1 MELEHRDLENFGP
14 DAEKMSATFNEPGA
28 WTATLTTYRRGVGE
42 SEVRRLLHVG
52 ARGATNAPP
61 HFPAHRA
68 RVDEFH
74 ARGELLLVGTFAD
87 PQAEGSM
94 SVFRTREAAQEFVD
108 GDPFVR
114 NGVVASYEIREW
126 NEVLMP

>member
-1 MELEHRDLENFGP
+1 MKYVVLYTSAP
-14 DAEKMSATFNEPGA
+14 D
-28 WTATLTTYRRGVGE
+28 V
-42 SEVRRLLHVG
+42 
-52 ARGATNAPP
+52 ATNAPP

-74 ARGELLLVGTFAD
+74 ARGDLLAVGTFAD
-87 PQAEGSM
+87 PQADGSM

-108 GDPFVR
+108 GDPFVTE
-114 NGVVASYEIREW
+114 GVVAGYEIREW

>member
-1 MELEHRDLENFGP
+1 MKYVVLYTSAP
-14 DAEKMSATFNEPGA
+14 D
-28 WTATLTTYRRGVGE
+28 V
-42 SEVRRLLHVG
+42 
-52 ARGATNAPP
+52 ATNAPP
-61 HFPAHRA
+61 HLPAHRA

-114 NGVVASYEIREW
+114 NGIVASYEIREW
-126 NEVLMP
+126 NEVLMA